1 MDRVAIIDADLVGR
15 VKHRFPNLVCMKIS
29 AYYKEQGYDVELKL
43 DYENL
48 DSFDKVFIS
57 KVFMDTEI
65 PFENE
70 DKSLKTEATIAEF
83 YKDNP
88 ILKLPNVK
96 YGGTGFF
103 YDKSPKLSDEI
114 EHHMPDYHLYDKWVA
129 EQKKQGVKSK
139 DLVWYT
145 DFSIGF
151 TTRGCIRKCQFCV
164 NKNYNKCS
172 LHSPLEEFVDD
183 SRPMICLLDDNIFAC
198 PHWKQVFDDLIATGK
213 AFQFRQGC
221 DERLM
226 TDEKCEYLFNKV
238 KWYGDVIFAFDNIKD
253 KDLIIDR
260 LKMIRRHTQKQVRFY
275 VFTGFNHLN
284 PNHYDEEF
292 YRRDMHDLFERI
304 SILMRYGCIP
314 YIMRYKDCYSSP
326 YSSVYS
332 NVARWCNQ
340 ISFFK
345 KKSFKEFAE
354 TDQKY
359 YKSKCS
365 AVKSVELIER
375 DFPEIAAEYFDLRFE
390 DVRIDKYET

>member
-1 MDRVAIIDADLVGR
+1 MKIAIIDADLISR
-15 VKHRFPNLVCMKIS
+15 RNHRFPNLVCMKLS
-29 AYYKEQGYDVELKL
+29 GYYKSMGCDVSLKM

-48 DSFDKVFIS
+48 TEYDKVFIS

-65 PFENE
+65 PFESG
-70 DKSLKTEATIAEF
+70 DKSLKTEQSIYNY

-88 ILKLPNVK
+88 ILNLPNVEW
-96 YGGTGFF
+96 GGTGFYF
-103 YDKSPKLSDEI
+103 DKSPKLSVDI
-114 EHHMPDYHLYDKWVA
+114 EHHMPDYHLYDEWVA
-129 EQKKQGVKSK
+129 VQKENGVKQK

-151 TTRGCIRKCQFCV
+151 TSRGCVRKCQFCV

-172 LHSPLEEFVDD
+172 LHSPLSEFVDE
-183 SRPMICLLDDNIFAC
+183 SRPYICLLDDNIFAC
-198 PHWKQVFDDLIATGK
+198 PHWKQVFDALIATGK
-213 AFQFRQGC
+213 KFQFKQGC

-260 LKMIRRHTQKQVRFY
+260 LEMIRRHTHKQVRFY

-284 PNHYDEEF
+284 PGFYDQEF
-292 YRRDMHDLFERI
+292 YHRDMRDLFERI
-304 SILMRYGCIP
+304 RVLMQYGCIP
-314 YIMRYKDCYSSP
+314 YIMRYKDCYESP
-326 YSSVYS
+326 YTSVYS

-345 KKSFKEFAE
+345 KKSFREFAIS
-354 TDQKY
+354 DQKY
-359 YKSKCS
+359 YKTECS
-365 AVKSVELIER
+365 AVKSVKLIEK
-375 DFPEIAAEYFDLRFE
+375 DFPDVAAEYFDMKFE
-390 DVRIDKYET
+390 EIRIK